1 MHSVPKH
8 IWEKANCQGHDTELF
23 YPDRD
28 ANTYGTVA
36 GEAKRICRGDAD
48 SPACPVL
55 LECLFYGL
63 VTEDD
68 FGIWGGM
75 SVRERNALRRHRSLD
90 KYKPAR
96 PYAGTRYYRL
106 IENYLEQHDDEEIH
120 GEGKESEEADEPT
133 TEGMAGRREG
143 RVDPAGSSSEVPS
156 DAP

>member
-1 MHSVPKH
+1 MNSDPRQ
-8 IWEKANCQGHDTELF
+8 IWEKGKCRDADPEIF
-23 YPDRD
+23 YPERD
-28 ANTYGTVA
+28 ANTYGSVA

-75 SVRERNALRRHRSLD
+75 STRERNALRRHRALG

-96 PYAGTRYYRL
+96 PLTGTRYYHL
-106 IENYLEQHDDEEIH
+106 IENYLEQHGSDKEAH
-120 GEGKESEEADEPT
+120 GSGSEEATQESPAEGVPGDE
-133 TEGMAGRREG
+133 EEREH
-143 RVDPAGSSSEVPS
+143 PAG
-156 DAP
+156 